1 MTKHT
6 PQIRLQAARRSLEL
20 ARQECPHWDYLGE
33 IEFPHDC
40 CWDVLEAGQELRIA
54 NAERKRV
61 AS

>member
-20 ARQECPHWDYLGE
+20 AREECSHWEYMGE

-40 CWDVLEAGQELRIA
+40 CWDVLDAKQELRMA
-54 NAERKRV
+54 SAECKKA